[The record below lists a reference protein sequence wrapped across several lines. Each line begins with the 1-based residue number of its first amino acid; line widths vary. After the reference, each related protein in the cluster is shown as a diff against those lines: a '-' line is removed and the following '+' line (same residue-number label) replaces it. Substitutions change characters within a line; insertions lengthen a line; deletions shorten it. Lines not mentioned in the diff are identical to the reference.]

1 MRNPTWWMMTHKIRT
16 LAQLEALYGTPSEAS
31 LRKVSDRLTP
41 AYQEMIEAAPFFA
54 LATIGEDGLDCT
66 PRGDQAQAVTILDP
80 QTIAIPDR
88 RGNNRLDTLR
98 NLIEDPRCALLFL
111 IPGVNECI
119 RINGTAEITTDP
131 ELTAKLAHKGKEPV
145 TVIKVTIGELY
156 FQCARAI
163 IRSGIW
169 DKDAQRDRKSLPS
182 AGEMA
187 KSAFQEF
194 DAISYDQDLP
204 ERQAKTLY

>member
-1 MRNPTWWMMTHKIRT
+1 
-16 LAQLEALYGTPSEAS
+16 
-31 LRKVSDRLTP
+31 
-41 AYQEMIEAAPFFA
+41 MIEASPFFA
-54 LATIGEDGLDCT
+54 LATVGQDGLDCT
-66 PRGDQAQAVTILDP
+66 PRGDNGQAVHILDAT
-80 QTIAIPDR
+80 TIAIPDR

-98 NLIEDPRCALLFL
+98 NLVEDPRCALLFL

-131 ELTAKLAHKGKEPV
+131 KLISDLTHEGKAPV

-169 DKDAQRDRKSLPS
+169 KPEIQVERKSLPS
-182 AGEMA
+182 AGEMT
-187 KSAFQEF
+187 KSAYLEF
-194 DAISYDQDLP
+194 DAKTYDAALP
-204 ERQAKTLY
+204 ARQAKTLY